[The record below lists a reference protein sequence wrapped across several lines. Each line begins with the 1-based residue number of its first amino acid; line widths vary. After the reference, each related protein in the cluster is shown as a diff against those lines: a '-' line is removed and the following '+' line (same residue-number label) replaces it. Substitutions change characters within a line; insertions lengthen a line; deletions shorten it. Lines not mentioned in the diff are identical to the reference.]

1 MGFKDW
7 YENGTRWIVGNR
19 IRVRFWHAVWLDN
32 YPLRI
37 RFPRLYRINRQQ
49 ELSVAAMYEVDRPGP
64 GGCELSNRTGPSRPW
79 GPIPQVCIR
88 IHKLA
93 GNWYTILVQ

>member
-7 YENGTRWIVGNR
+7 YENGTRWIVGNG

-49 ELSVAAMYEVDRPGP
+49 ELSVAAMYEVDWHLDMRRRLGQKEVAE
-64 GGCELSNRTGPSRPW
+64 CT
-79 GPIPQVCIR
+79 
-88 IHKLA
+88 
-93 GNWYTILVQ
+93 